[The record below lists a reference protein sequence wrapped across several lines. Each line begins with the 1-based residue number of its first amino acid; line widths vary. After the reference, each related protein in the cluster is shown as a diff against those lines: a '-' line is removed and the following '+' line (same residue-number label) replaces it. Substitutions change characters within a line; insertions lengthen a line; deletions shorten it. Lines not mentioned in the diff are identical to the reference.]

1 MSIRTP
7 FWESVD
13 SLRQL
18 EATII
23 AAGLVGITI
32 ADLQT
37 ATGLSRRTIDR
48 NLMALRELGSGIVN
62 DGSGG
67 RVARRWSLAAD
78 QAVFRQGGRAVMS
91 EQREWVYD
99 TLGREYWSLHRG
111 WRVSVHE
118 IHMGWHWAI
127 IRSGVGAGGV
137 ESDRAAA
144 EAAAIAEV
152 DRIMGQ

>member
-32 ADLQT
+32 ADLQLQ
-37 ATGLSRRTIDR
+37 TGLSRRTIDR
-48 NLMALRELGSGIVN
+48 NLMALRALGAGLSN

-78 QAVFRQGGRAVMS
+78 QAVFRQGGAC
-91 EQREWVYD
+91 
-99 TLGREYWSLHRG
+99 
-111 WRVSVHE
+111 
-118 IHMGWHWAI
+118 
-127 IRSGVGAGGV
+127 
-137 ESDRAAA
+137 SD
-144 EAAAIAEV
+144 E
-152 DRIMGQ
+152 

>member
-23 AAGLVGITI
+23 AAGFVGITI

-48 NLMALRELGSGIVN
+48 NLAALQALGAVLIN

-67 RVARRWSLAAD
+67 RVARRWMLQAD
-78 QAVFRQGGRAVMS
+78 QAVFRQGVR
-91 EQREWVYD
+91 
-99 TLGREYWSLHRG
+99 
-111 WRVSVHE
+111 
-118 IHMGWHWAI
+118 
-127 IRSGVGAGGV
+127 
-137 ESDRAAA
+137 
-144 EAAAIAEV
+144 
-152 DRIMGQ
+152 

>member
-32 ADLQT
+32 ADLQLQ
-37 ATGLSRRTIDR
+37 TGLSRRTIDR
-48 NLMALRELGSGIVN
+48 NLGALRELGSGIEN

-67 RVARRWSLAAD
+67 RVARRWMLQAN
-78 QAVFRQGGRAVMS
+78 QAVFRQGVR
-91 EQREWVYD
+91 
-99 TLGREYWSLHRG
+99 
-111 WRVSVHE
+111 
-118 IHMGWHWAI
+118 
-127 IRSGVGAGGV
+127 
-137 ESDRAAA
+137 
-144 EAAAIAEV
+144 
-152 DRIMGQ
+152 